1 MNRLQ
6 DKVAFI
12 TGAGSGIGRAAANL
26 FAREG
31 AKVIVAEISEHA
43 GQATADELRG
53 SGGVG
58 LFVPTDIT
66 RLESVEHALGVGAAH
81 FGRIDILYN
90 NAGGSTP
97 RDRGVTDTPVEEF
110 WRVIGVD
117 LFGTWSVCKFGIPH
131 LARAGGGAIINVTSM
146 IAFMGIGGKD
156 SYTAAKGGIS
166 ALTRSLAVNY
176 AKDKIRV
183 NAIAPG
189 MVGTERGKRN
199 MAAGATPKWLVDRH
213 LLGPIEPVEVAY
225 MALFLASDEALRI
238 TGQIFHVD
246 SGATIS

>member
-1 MNRLQ
+1 MKRLQ

-31 AKVIVAEISEHA
+31 ARVIIAELSPEA
-43 GQATADELRG
+43 GQATADEL
-53 SGGVG
+53 GGHDGLG
-58 LFVPTDIT
+58 LFVPTDVT
-66 RLESVEHALGVGAAH
+66 SPESVERALGTGAEH

-110 WRVIGVD
+110 WRVIGLD
-117 LFGTWSVCKFGIPH
+117 LFGTWSVCKFGIPY

-156 SYTAAKGGIS
+156 SYTAAKGGID

-176 AKDKIRV
+176 AKQNIRV

-189 MVGTERGKRN
+189 MVSTERGRRN

-213 LLGPIEPVEVAY
+213 LLGPIEPIEIAY

-238 TGQIFHVD
+238 TGQTFHVD
-246 SGATIS
+246 SGATIC